1 MSIEDGSM
9 DALKEEGTTAVIDGS
24 DYEWSTHQHTR
35 LYSMNEDGGAKGHY
49 LYVDENGSLK
59 ADGGENSAS
68 TFTVYTLSEDDDL
81 VMLKVEDSED
91 ATEKVVAVDTNTD
104 TVIVKALPSGTL
116 GKLNN
121 SKKAKS
127 SQSDILF
134 YKKARKPGSP
144 QFYLKSYLKSSL
156 KDSIGVDRI
165 VGFDH
170 DGVPI
175 KTTDVQQGL
184 LESLFKIY

>member
-1 MSIEDGSM
+1 M
-9 DALKEEGTTAVIDGS
+9 
-24 DYEWSTHQHTR
+24 Y
-35 LYSMNEDGGAKGHY
+35 Y
-49 LYVDENGSLK
+49 L
-59 ADGGENSAS
+59 
-68 TFTVYTLSEDDDL
+68 FWQ
-81 VMLKVEDSED
+81 
-91 ATEKVVAVDTNTD
+91 
-104 TVIVKALPSGTL
+104 ALPSGTL
-116 GKLNN
+116 KELNN

-134 YKKARKPGSP
+134 YKIARKPGSP

-184 LESLFKIY
+184 LESLFKIYWALATFLNF

>member
-1 MSIEDGSM
+1 MSIEDRSM

-24 DYEWSTHQHTR
+24 DDEWSQHRKRR
-35 LYSMNEDGGAKGHY
+35 LYSMNEDGSAKGHY

-59 ADGGENSAS
+59 ADGEENSAS
-68 TFTVYTLSEDDDL
+68 TFTVYSLSEDADL

-116 GKLNN
+116 GQLNN

-134 YKKARKPGSP
+134 YKEARTPGSP

-156 KDSIGVDRI
+156 KDSIGDDRF

-175 KTTDVQQGL
+175 KTTHVKQGL